1 MHACSCGVR
10 LGSMQANAAQQTVSR
25 QLSPSCESF
34 SGCCD
39 PRPVDGKRQCGWATE
54 LLHCHQAR
62 KGGVGCRSVSLVLW
76 DLGCYVFVSAC
87 RGCIKTFMM
96 VFFTIIII
104 KSKLKS
110 NSISNHNLERGQF
123 ENGVLPDDLRHSR
136 QISTGTFTLRGL
148 SAVADELTSRQG
160 TFFTTFRN
168 SENTNTGV
176 SLTTFR
182 APTDVEPQGWQ
193 RVHFALLASQRVLQ
207 ILAQQLL
214 VHRRLVSEH
223 QQMLQSQGCTN
234 RRPEDRLDRLHST
247 VPRLI

>member
-1 MHACSCGVR
+1 MR
-10 LGSMQANAAQQTVSR
+10 AAA
-25 QLSPSCESF
+25 E
-34 SGCCD
+34 
-39 PRPVDGKRQCGWATE
+39 CGWAPCKRT
-54 LLHCHQAR
+54 LHSRQCPDSSAR
-62 KGGVGCRSVSLVLW
+62 RVRASVVVATHVRWMGKDNVGGQQSCCTVTKPGRGVGCRSVSLVLW